1 MKVVKITEDNTTTK
15 PLNQN
20 KMKYY
25 KILIDLRLW
34 HLKPYAYKH
43 EVGNRK
49 YVEYGFLCFKL
60 IIG

>member
-1 MKVVKITEDNTTTK
+1 MQNNITK
-15 PLNQN
+15 KLLNQK

-34 HLKPYAYKH
+34 HLKPYVYKH

-60 IIG
+60 VIG